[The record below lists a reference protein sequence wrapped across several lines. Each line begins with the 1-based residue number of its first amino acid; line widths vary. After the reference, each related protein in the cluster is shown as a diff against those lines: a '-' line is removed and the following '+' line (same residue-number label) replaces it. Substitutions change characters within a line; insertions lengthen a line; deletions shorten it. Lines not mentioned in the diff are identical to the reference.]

1 MAGLISDILRN
12 AQALGYHGRA
22 VETAGHNLANQ
33 NDPSYAR
40 QRLALKD
47 ALSIDKGFAGV
58 EPGGVTSFGR
68 EHARSM
74 ILDRQITEGAGE
86 VAYAQAHRDVR
97 DELQIALGEQIDRQS
112 SATSLDTTPES
123 DTVEGSLSK
132 AIDEFFNAFQELSA
146 TPTDSAQK
154 EVLYQ
159 RAGMMVK
166 RFNLVDERIER
177 VRSNLQEKLSDDI
190 AKVDGLVAEIA
201 ELNNLI
207 QKLEYKQRGL
217 AVDLRDERQ
226 EAIEELGNLVSISS
240 LHLNKH
246 QIGIT
251 AKTDGGD
258 VVLVDINGAAGD
270 FANEGA
276 GTLNFDPSRGS
287 IAGLQDAEAVI
298 DKLKNENIDP
308 LASQLVIAVN
318 AAYNAGGDPAG
329 NFFIPDNTAAGTMA
343 LAAELAPENVKVS
356 VTTFP
361 GANDIAQG
369 VALLAK
375 QSFSVAGGD
384 TINGTFSEFISTTAS
399 RVGQDLRTAESD
411 LEMISIAEQG
421 IISQRQEMGSVN
433 MDEEVTDLLRYQ
445 RAFQA
450 SSKVIS
456 TLDQMLETVVT
467 GLIR

>member
-1 MAGLISDILRN
+1 MAQLISDILRN

-47 ALSIDKGFAGV
+47 ALSIDRGFAGV
-58 EPGGVTSFGR
+58 EPGGVTTFGR

-74 ILDRQITEGAGE
+74 ILDRQITAGSGD
-86 VAYAQAHRDVR
+86 VAYAQAQRDVR
-97 DELQIALGEQIDRQS
+97 NDLQVALGEQIDRQS
-112 SATSLDTTPES
+112 STTSLDTNPES

-159 RAGMMVK
+159 KAGMLVT
-166 RFNLVDERIER
+166 RFNLVDERIEQ
-177 VRSNLQEKLSDDI
+177 VRSNLKENISDEV

-201 ELNNLI
+201 ELNDRI

-217 AVDLRDERQ
+217 AVDLRDQRQ
-226 EAIEELGNLVSISS
+226 QAIEELGGLVSIEIQY
-240 LHLNKH
+240 LNN
-246 QIGIT
+246 QQVGVT

-258 VVLVDINGAAGD
+258 IVLVDLDGVAGD
-270 FANEGA
+270 FANEED
-276 GTLNFDPSRGS
+276 GTLSFDPTRGS
-287 IAGLQDAEAVI
+287 IAGLQDAETAI

-308 LASQLVIAVN
+308 LAAQLVTAVN
-318 AAYNAGGDPAG
+318 LAYNSGGDPAG
-329 NFFIPDNTAAGTMA
+329 NFFIPDSPSAASIT
-343 LAAELAPENVKVS
+343 LAAELAPSNIKVS
-356 VTTFP
+356 ETVFP

-369 VALLAK
+369 IALLAQK
-375 QSFSVAGGD
+375 EFSVDGGD
-384 TINGTFSEFISTTAS
+384 TIDGTFIEFISTTAA
-399 RVGQDLRTAESD
+399 RVGQDLRTAEAD
-411 LEMISIAEQG
+411 LEMYSLAELG
-421 IISQRQEMGSVN
+421 IIQQREELGSVN

-450 SSKVIS
+450 TSKVIS
-456 TLDQMLETVVT
+456 TLDQLLETVVT

>member
-12 AQALGYHGRA
+12 AQALGYHGRQ

-40 QRLALKD
+40 QRLATGH

-58 EPGGVTSFGR
+58 EPGGVTSSGR

-97 DELQIALGEQIDRQS
+97 DDLQLALGEQIDRQS
-112 SATSLDTTPES
+112 SANSLDTTPES

-159 RAGMMVK
+159 HAGMLVK
-166 RFNLVDERIER
+166 RFNLVDGRIEQ
-177 VRSNLQEKLSDDI
+177 VRSNLQESVADEI
-190 AKVDGLVAEIA
+190 AKIDGLVAEIA
-201 ELNNLI
+201 EFNDRI
-207 QKLEYKQRGL
+207 QKLEYRQRGL
-217 AVDLRDERQ
+217 AVDLRDGRQ
-226 EAIEELGNLVSISS
+226 AAIEELGTLVSIEM
-240 LHLNKH
+240 LHLNNH
-246 QIGIT
+246 QVGVT

-258 VVLVDINGAAGD
+258 VVLVDLNGAAGD
-270 FANEGA
+270 FADEA
-276 GTLNFDPSRGS
+276 SGTLNFDPTGGA
-287 IAGLQDAEAVI
+287 IAGLQDAEAAI

-308 LASQLVIAVN
+308 LASQLVTAVN
-318 AAYNAGGDPAG
+318 AVYNSAGDPAG
-329 NFFIPDNTAAGTMA
+329 NFFNPDNTTAANMA
-343 LAAELAPENVKVS
+343 LAAELAPDNIKVS
-356 VTTFP
+356 ETAFP

-384 TINGTFSEFISTTAS
+384 AINGTFIEFISNTAS
-399 RVGQDLRTAESD
+399 RVGQDLRTAEAD

-450 SSKVIS
+450 TSKVIS
-456 TLDQMLETVVT
+456 TLDQLLETVVT